1 MRNVIVSLRFNFVYK
16 KMVYS
21 VYVKERILILAT
33 QGFKPPTIQ
42 KILAEE
48 RFYVTREGV
57 HKFITKFNESGS
69 LLRRPGSG
77 RPSKTTLEVKRV
89 VEEQMRLDDE
99 TTAYQLH
106 ALLNA
111 KGYFLSIHTIFRCR
125 SALGWTFRGSAYC
138 QLIRHVNK
146 EKRLEW
152 AQKYKDD
159 SFADVIYTDEC
170 TVQLESHRRFCC
182 RKKGEAPRPKTRPKH
197 PVKVHVWAGISLR
210 GSTGICIF
218 DGIMDQIL
226 YISILQE
233 TLLPFIQS
241 VYPDGHR
248 FMADNDP
255 KHTSKAAQQIS
266 TPLRIFGM
274 SLKNIS
280 EEMLSQRRKR
290 SLL

>member
-1 MRNVIVSLRFNFVYK
+1 MEIPRKLRMRNVIVSLRFNFVYK

-69 LLRRPGSG
+69 LLRCPGSG

-89 VEEQMRLDDE
+89 VEEQMRLDDK

-125 SALGWTFRGSAYC
+125 SALVWWCRPFAWRG
-138 QLIRHVNK
+138 R
-146 EKRLEW
+146 
-152 AQKYKDD
+152 
-159 SFADVIYTDEC
+159 
-170 TVQLESHRRFCC
+170 
-182 RKKGEAPRPKTRPKH
+182 
-197 PVKVHVWAGISLR
+197 VWG
-210 GSTGICIF
+210 T
-218 DGIMDQIL
+218 
-226 YISILQE
+226 
-233 TLLPFIQS
+233 
-241 VYPDGHR
+241 
-248 FMADNDP
+248 
-255 KHTSKAAQQIS
+255 
-266 TPLRIFGM
+266 
-274 SLKNIS
+274 
-280 EEMLSQRRKR
+280 
-290 SLL
+290 

>member
-1 MRNVIVSLRFNFVYK
+1 
-16 KMVYS
+16 MVYS
-21 VYVKERILILAT
+21 VYVKEQILILAT

-69 LLRRPGSG
+69 LLRRPGYG

-111 KGYFLSIHTIFRCR
+111 KGYFLFIHTIFRCR
-125 SALGWTFRGSAYC
+125 SALGLTFRGSAYC
-138 QLIRHVNK
+138 QLIRQVNK

-182 RKKGEAPRPKTRPKH
+182 RKKGEAPRPKPRPKH
-197 PVKVHVWAGISLR
+197 PVKVHVWAGISL
-210 GSTGICIF
+210 
-218 DGIMDQIL
+218 
-226 YISILQE
+226 
-233 TLLPFIQS
+233 
-241 VYPDGHR
+241 
-248 FMADNDP
+248 
-255 KHTSKAAQQIS
+255 
-266 TPLRIFGM
+266 
-274 SLKNIS
+274 
-280 EEMLSQRRKR
+280 
-290 SLL
+290 